1 MVTAV
6 QILLMLK
13 GYDCQLECPGVFG
26 ANLEAAVKQYQRDY
40 QLTVDGIVGYNTF
53 MSLIH

>member
-1 MVTAV
+1 
-6 QILLMLK
+6 MLK

-26 ANLEAAVKQYQRDY
+26 ANLEATVKQYQRDY
-40 QLTVDGIVGYNTF
+40 QLTVDGVVGYNTF